1 MDNLIPKF
9 YKDYGEYSNHS
20 RAFPLDIDGAK
31 PIERR
36 VLLTAYE
43 ICRDHFVKSAKLE
56 GTTMACY
63 SPHASSYS
71 TIVQLVHQGFIDG
84 QGNFGSSIGS
94 EPCDAASSR
103 YTEVKLNKETLKIAF
118 SLIDYVERVESELD
132 PEPPFLPT
140 KFPLCLLGQEF
151 TMGIGFGFRT
161 FIPCYELE
169 DLKKR
174 MLALINK
181 EKPSTIKPI
190 TNCEILSSKE
200 DLENLL
206 TIGKATLRVKGRYKI
221 DPLKFKIHIKSWPP
235 GKKFETILSLFE
247 KELSSGEIGWVDL
260 SAKTETDIVF
270 EVARQRGKEEIFKKM
285 AEKIDTVLTG
295 NISFE
300 ITVVDLNRKVRTASV
315 DEMLLNTFNMY
326 KEVNKIML
334 QSEITKT
341 NEKIDEMNTLF
352 KLKPFIQKYIKSE
365 LEVDEIIKNISSES
379 KIDEKIV
386 KDLFGKY
393 TITRLLS
400 SSTDTSNL
408 QKKVDQLKKCLIN
421 LHDFV
426 LKQY

>member
-1 MDNLIPKF
+1 ML
-9 YKDYGEYSNHS
+9 
-20 RAFPLDIDGAK
+20 
-31 PIERR
+31 
-36 VLLTAYE
+36 
-43 ICRDHFVKSAKLE
+43 
-56 GTTMACY
+56 
-63 SPHASSYS
+63 
-71 TIVQLVHQGFIDG
+71 
-84 QGNFGSSIGS
+84 
-94 EPCDAASSR
+94 
-103 YTEVKLNKETLKIAF
+103 F